1 MDFIRRKSGPQAAQG
16 GPHEEEPAPASRVRN
31 RLSKPRSMNSNLKSS
46 SSQLRLEALDTGAQH
61 AEPRSEFDAVEP
73 TQSGT
78 DGPSTNPRVS
88 DLITRL
94 ESNQKTSSQSP
105 LPLTKR
111 RDSYRG
117 SMTSITEQ
125 KLASLTTS
133 SLHPRLTT
141 LKNDSRSTISPAQSV
156 DDLSDLIP
164 NFSRRSSFK
173 PGAATRKSSQV
184 EIIIE
189 EPEPNK
195 IMLQDDKPEQSY
207 VVDDDARSFIEGDDE
222 AWYPPPQVAR
232 PETPR
237 SLIDYPHLGS
247 LTPGSLQVTNG
258 RASPTGSNMSKQ
270 LVSRQF
276 SRQSRV
282 RDVSSEYDQSVY
294 DDQSLPASLNGDSVY
309 STKNRYR
316 DFSWQSRGSSK
327 LKNDNA
333 PPMPG
338 TEAASAADPASFLA
352 DEYMAELP
360 TSPFAVRKSSLQ
372 NFAHRVALAGL
383 EGSVRPESYLSYES
397 ADTHGDQ
404 RPSSPVP
411 SVKSETGTILV
422 TTTKTTE
429 TEDDLFEDEALGG
442 SPTRDRY
449 ESTDSWHATN
459 VVVQTRVQSVD
470 GLDTEYAVDF
480 ASEDRLKLLQS
491 VGDVQIS
498 KTMSSTTIEIDTT
511 VLTPAQTAEIHEMD
525 ANGYESE
532 LRFHSPIE
540 LEPLSSWTPNS
551 ASPEP
556 RKSFHKSDSGYSSN
570 VSLRSS
576 SGERKQSMSKVSSE
590 VDRRSLVGKVF
601 RPILKSRR
609 TSTEVV
615 TTRKSID
622 KARPT
627 PVRAQ
632 TSIPASSETLAAAVV
647 QVKKTNRLT
656 KRLTSGRQFQPV
668 VLQTI
673 QSIDD
678 LSIPPVSTEASEHLR
693 IRTQAVPELESTY
706 RSMDHV
712 RNRLSVSTVSML
724 DDYPEIRFPSPEPER
739 KQARRRS
746 WFGKV
751 VEDKPSKPEKP
762 KPKYKSSKRDSW
774 NVTDISQEHAM
785 AIMNDWQSQAPSLGG
800 SHYDQIPGRRNSM
813 KLYQQQQQQ
822 QQQEPQQG
830 LRRPSR
836 LRQKKR
842 NMDDK
847 EAAELARYRSASIRE
862 RDAWNQQQPTVL
874 RRSISGQRTPQRTSM
889 ETRRSTSRKRSSRN
903 SSARRNTQPIPESST
918 QRIQQALSAS
928 REASRESSRASSPH
942 RMRMDHEIPAPEAAP
957 PPPPP
962 PHSPRPMS
970 IDEEEHSS
978 PPHPSHAPP
987 PPPPHSP
994 RPMSINHDYFSE
1006 HQAVREGDF
1015 VPPPPSHSP
1024 RPMDVTPVQEGVDPW
1039 AAQADRWRALRRQAS
1054 HGELHGGSNDH
1065 EHGPYEAEVY
1075 PSLPPL
1081 ERKQPNRYTITNGT
1095 HGQQNAWEDGFGYK
1109 QDRTYSYAHEAW
1121 TWDTQGQYHQQQ
1133 QHYTASPSAWKG
1145 YYGNQY

>member
-1 MDFIRRKSGPQAAQG
+1 MDFIRRKSGPQAAH
-16 GPHEEEPAPASRVRN
+16 GPQEEEPSAAPRVRN
-31 RLSKPRSMNSNLKSS
+31 RLSKPRSLNHNLKAS

-61 AEPRSEFDAVEP
+61 AEPRSEFTVVEP
-73 TQSGT
+73 TESGT

-94 ESNQKTSSQSP
+94 EANQKTSSQTS
-105 LPLTKR
+105 LPLSKR

-125 KLASLTTS
+125 KLTSLTTS
-133 SLHPRLTT
+133 SSHPRLTT
-141 LKNDSRSTISPAQSV
+141 LKNDSKSTISPAQSV
-156 DDLSDLIP
+156 DDLRLSEIP

-184 EIIIE
+184 EIILE

-195 IMLQDDKPEQSY
+195 NMLQDDKPQQSF
-207 VVDDDARSFIEGDDE
+207 VDDDARSFVEGDDE
-222 AWYPPPQVAR
+222 AWYPPPQVGR

-270 LVSRQF
+270 LITHQF

-327 LKNDNA
+327 LRNDDA
-333 PPMPG
+333 PPMPD
-338 TEAASAADPASFLA
+338 TDAVCSDPASFLA

-360 TSPFAVRKSSLQ
+360 ASPFAVRKSSLQ

-383 EGSVRPESYLSYES
+383 EGSVRPESYLSYQS
-397 ADTHGDQ
+397 ADIHDE
-404 RPSSPVP
+404 RRASSPVP

-429 TEDDLFEDEALGG
+429 ADDDLFEDEALGG
-442 SPTRDRY
+442 SPTRDRF
-449 ESTDSWHATN
+449 ESSDSWHATS
-459 VVVQTRVQSVD
+459 VVDENRVQSND

-480 ASEDRLKLLQS
+480 TTENQLTLLQS
-491 VGDVQIS
+491 VGDVQVS

-511 VLTPAQTAEIHEMD
+511 MLTPAQTAEIHEMD
-525 ANGYESE
+525 ANGYESD

-540 LEPLSSWTPNS
+540 LEPLSSWTPNFS
-551 ASPEP
+551 SPEP

-576 SGERKQSMSKVSSE
+576 SGERKQSMSKISSE
-590 VDRRSLVGKVF
+590 LDRRSLVGKVF

-615 TTRKSID
+615 TTRKSTD

-627 PVRAQ
+627 PTRAQ
-632 TSIPASSETLAAAVV
+632 TSIAALSDAPTQRPPQAAVV
-647 QVKKTNRLT
+647 EVKKTNRLT
-656 KRLTSGRQFQPV
+656 KRLTSGKQFQPV

-678 LSIPPVSTEASEHLR
+678 LSIPPVSTEAAEHLR

-762 KPKYKSSKRDSW
+762 EPKYKSSKRDSW

-785 AIMNDWQSQAPSLGG
+785 AIVNEWQTQAPSLGG
-800 SHYDQIPGRRNSM
+800 SHYDQIPSRRNSM
-813 KLYQQQQQQ
+813 KLYQQQQQ

-847 EAAELARYRSASIRE
+847 EAAEFARIRSASIRE
-862 RDAWNQQQPTVL
+862 RDAWKQQQPAVL
-874 RRSISGQRTPQRTSM
+874 RRSTSGQRTSM
-889 ETRRSTSRKRSSRN
+889 ESRRSASRKRSSRT
-903 SSARRNTQPIPESST
+903 SSATRTTQPIPEAIT
-918 QRIQQALSAS
+918 QRIQKALSAS
-928 REASRESSRASSPH
+928 REASRESSPH
-942 RMRMDHEIPAPEAAP
+942 RMLMDQDAEASLGVNIPAPNIAP

-994 RPMSINHDYFSE
+994 RPTSINHDYFSE
-1006 HQAVREGDF
+1006 HQAVAEDDF
-1015 VPPPPSHSP
+1015 APPPPSHSP
-1024 RPMDVTPVQEGVDPW
+1024 RPMDVTPTQEEADPW
-1039 AAQADRWRALRRQAS
+1039 AAQADRWRALRRQVSQEAVRES
-1054 HGELHGGSNDH
+1054 GIHVGQ
-1065 EHGPYEAEVY
+1065 YETDVY
-1075 PSLPPL
+1075 PSLPPMNRQL
-1081 ERKQPNRYTITNGT
+1081 PNRYTITNGT
-1095 HGQQNAWEDGFGYK
+1095 YDPQSGWEDGFGYK

-1133 QHYTASPSAWKG
+1133 HYTASPSAWKG